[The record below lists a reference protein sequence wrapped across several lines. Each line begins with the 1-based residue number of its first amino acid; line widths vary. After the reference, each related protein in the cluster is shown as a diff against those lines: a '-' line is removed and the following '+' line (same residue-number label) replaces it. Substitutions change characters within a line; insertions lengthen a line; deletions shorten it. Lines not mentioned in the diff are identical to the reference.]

1 MSLTPTATATE
12 PPPANSPTM
21 HSRMGQLGLM
31 KCWGFVRQNLPKTV
45 KKEPNIYFFH
55 AVILDHFQAKISKS
69 ETTSLPLLFPG
80 ESKNPNLFDLGPL

>member
-45 KKEPNIYFFH
+45 KRAKHICIFFH
-55 AVILDHFQAKISKS
+55 AVILDHFQGKISKS
-69 ETTSLPLLFPG
+69 ETTSLPLLFPR
-80 ESKNPNLFDLGPL
+80 ESKNPKNLT